1 METTTVSV
9 SHFIFLHFLASA
21 AGLFKEQKNKLAA
34 AQRRGEL
41 LPWEG
46 GIPLKPVVCTG
57 SAGWAPFSSS
67 WTVPSHTEALIK
79 HIN

>member
-34 AQRRGEL
+34 AQRRGCAG
-41 LPWEG
+41 WRF
-46 GIPLKPVVCTG
+46 PLKPVVCTG
-57 SAGWAPFSSS
+57 WAPFF
-67 WTVPSHTEALIK
+67 TTQTMPSCIEFTNLY
-79 HIN
+79 

>member
-34 AQRRGEL
+34 AQRRGCFHGL
-41 LPWEG
+41 
-46 GIPLKPVVCTG
+46 C
-57 SAGWAPFSSS
+57 
-67 WTVPSHTEALIK
+67 
-79 HIN
+79 

>member
-34 AQRRGEL
+34 AQRRGCFHGCAS
-41 LPWEG
+41 WR
-46 GIPLKPVVCTG
+46 IPLKPVVCTG
-57 SAGWAPFSSS
+57 CTGWAAFLSF
-67 WTVPSHTEALIK
+67 
-79 HIN
+79 